1 MKKNNGKGNVQEEFG
16 VEIGDLNAIKFYE
29 AAKDAG
35 RKENEEKTPKRKS
48 SLHEAATFLL
58 S

>member
-35 RKENEEKTPKRKS
+35 RKENEEKTPKK
-48 SLHEAATFLL
+48 EK
-58 S
+58 